1 MVTIPVWN
9 ERPILSTAPRIEW
22 LVSLDRIERL
32 EPQWRALER
41 AVCGRTIASRYDY
54 AIPWYHAYRGTA
66 HEQYGDPLL
75 GVAWSG
81 GELIGLAPLTLW
93 DGRLGKVPVRR
104 IDSVGF
110 NAQAGE
116 FLIPDDRPDLP
127 AIFLHSLRR
136 SVNHD
141 VVVLHGFDPQSRLMD
156 HIEDLA
162 GSGSI
167 ELEPYRYATVDLTQG
182 FESHHR
188 SMSRNF
194 RRNVKRLAAKV
205 TAAGTWSVD
214 RIHGQKAASRLDE
227 CMERVFPIADRSW
240 KTRVGGP
247 MAEHHRA
254 YLRETIRR
262 FGRRGMI
269 DFAFLNIAGRDA
281 AFIIGIVERDVY
293 YDLTISY
300 DDKFADLSPGIHLMI
315 ELLRQLP
322 DSGVRTVVSHG
333 DHDYKNRWTRDWTTT
348 SRLFVFNGRARGG
361 LAHFS
366 RFRIGPWLPGGQ
378 HH

>member
-1 MVTIPVWN
+1 MVTIPVWH
-9 ERPILSTAPRIEW
+9 ERPLFTTAPRIEW

-32 EPQWRALER
+32 EPHWRALER

-93 DGRLGKVPVRR
+93 GGRLGKVPVRR

-127 AIFLHSLRR
+127 AIFLRSLRR

-141 VVVLHGFDPQSRLMD
+141 VVVFHGFDPQSRSMD

-227 CMERVFPIADRSW
+227 
-240 KTRVGGP
+240 
-247 MAEHHRA
+247 
-254 YLRETIRR
+254 
-262 FGRRGMI
+262 
-269 DFAFLNIAGRDA
+269 
-281 AFIIGIVERDVY
+281 
-293 YDLTISY
+293 
-300 DDKFADLSPGIHLMI
+300 
-315 ELLRQLP
+315 
-322 DSGVRTVVSHG
+322 
-333 DHDYKNRWTRDWTTT
+333 
-348 SRLFVFNGRARGG
+348 
-361 LAHFS
+361 
-366 RFRIGPWLPGGQ
+366 
-378 HH
+378 